1 MQFLR
6 IFPYKNTLLTE
17 EENNLVILL
26 SQLSLFKSKIAIVR
40 ILKIFLKK
48 TRWLLSVQ
56 PVKAVPTGIEFFTV
70 NSTLAHNFSVYND
83 ISFHSK

>member
-1 MQFLR
+1 MQSLR
-6 IFPYKNTLLTE
+6 IFPYKNRLLTE

-40 ILKIFLKK
+40 ILKILLKK

-70 NSTLAHNFSVYND
+70 NSTLAHNFSVYDD